1 MVHNWTLSDTQSP
14 AAAFKWIGL
23 GNGVARSHGV
33 DNVGSVEESKYSACL
48 HTNKTKKVTQ
58 IYCSYSNILYS
69 FTKTLDNAG
78 DYIT

>member
-1 MVHNWTLSDTQSP
+1 MDRIGEWRGATL
-14 AAAFKWIGL
+14 
-23 GNGVARSHGV
+23 NGV

-48 HTNKTKKVTQ
+48 HTDKTKKVTR